1 MFHLTQIT
9 LAKFFQT
16 WKYSNLDKKCAQSS
30 WTHFRLRLEIGH
42 PHLFVHHGGPF
53 LGGVLGNRGK
63 KGPMKKVW
71 HVSLRRGCK
80 KEAIFYTYICTFWG
94 WVSFVF
100 SLVEKSEQNYTDKL
114 EIGVKKSKDG
124 VWGHCLKS
132 FHEQNMIFQS
142 YKDLVYWRYKVFH
155 R

>member
-53 LGGVLGNRGK
+53 LGGSISNRSK

-80 KEAIFYTYICTFWG
+80 KEAIFYTYICTFEG
-94 WVSFVF
+94 GYRSFLLRRNLSKIILISLKLVSKSLKMGFEGISLKAFINKIWVF
-100 SLVEKSEQNYTDKL
+100 SLTK
-114 EIGVKKSKDG
+114 I
-124 VWGHCLKS
+124 
-132 FHEQNMIFQS
+132 
-142 YKDLVYWRYKVFH
+142 
-155 R
+155 